1 MWWTINR
8 MKMSLQ
14 LFRNGAGKCPHTLIP
29 SKAVE
34 LTETL
39 KGGMPWCPIPPSA
52 CRKGVKCLCCLVW
65 VSAGR
70 GHVSL
75 LFRDAWHR
83 AQGSHTHATA
93 LLGATATEIQY
104 KQDGTTHCAAAGLV
118 KWLVLQKCP
127 IFSVSQAVLPP
138 GWPGLG
144 SLSCPSILFQSG
156 LHCKIMFPLL
166 AESPKAFQLSW
177 WVHSATWGH
186 IRSSFFPSTAP
197 LEQLSHPPSTCHSWI
212 FPFLAYT
219 FCRLWTCL
227 WLPMVA
233 LFWPNPQV
241 PGGKP
246 SSPFFFQPS
255 YLAKNCYWQMCLFAF
270 SLLFFPASSPKWPW
284 DLLGSFQTIL
294 IKWKWLQMLHI

>member
-14 LFRNGAGKCPHTLIP
+14 LLRNGAGKCPHTLVP

-52 CRKGVKCLCCLVW
+52 CRKGVK
-65 VSAGR
+65 
-70 GHVSL
+70 VSL
-75 LFRDAWHR
+75 LSGVSVCWQGTRFSALSGCLTPSTGQPHPCHSSLGYNRYRNTVQTRWHH
-83 AQGSHTHATA
+83 ALCSCWACKVAGSPEMPY
-93 LLGATATEIQY
+93 LLCLT
-104 KQDGTTHCAAAGLV
+104 
-118 KWLVLQKCP
+118 
-127 IFSVSQAVLPP
+127 

-227 WLPMVA
+227 WLPMVV

-241 PGGKP
+241 PGGKL